1 MEEVRPSMI
10 KFVNQLYRYTQ
21 SYTDEA
27 FKEFGL
33 TSGMYPFL
41 LALSRNEGIN
51 QNQISRELNIDKAM
65 SARVI
70 RKLID
75 MDYIRKEGDEKD
87 SRAFRL
93 FLTDKS
99 RRIVP
104 EIKKGINHWVDLIT
118 EGLNEKAKEELINNL
133 EFMLSNAKEEKNKK
147 ILIGGQNGDGK

>member
-1 MEEVRPSMI
+1 MEEARPSMI
-10 KFVNQLYRYTQ
+10 KLVNQLYRYTQ

-27 FKEFGL
+27 FKDFGL

-41 LALSRNEGIN
+41 LVLSRNEGIN
-51 QNQISRELNIDKAM
+51 QNQVSRELNIDKAM

-75 MDYIRKEGDEKD
+75 MDYIRKEEDERD

-99 RRIVP
+99 RRVIP
-104 EIKKGINHWVDLIT
+104 EIRKEIDNWINLIT
-118 EGLNEKAKEELINNL
+118 EGLNVKAKEELINNL
-133 EFMLSNAKEEKNKK
+133 EFILNNAKEKRNK
-147 ILIGGQNGDGK
+147 